1 MYLVYLVHVIRKCI
15 HSNLPKSVVGRLAH
29 PRSRD
34 YQGQEMFLSPSSDN
48 IYIYINK
55 DCL

>member
-1 MYLVYLVHVIRKCI
+1 MYLVYLVHVIRKYI

-34 YQGQEMFLSPSSDN
+34 NQGQEMFLSPSSDN

-55 DCL
+55 DRL